1 MHRSLEVVCRV
12 VDEFVGTE
20 MAGNLRV
27 LLAHNLEKHNAVY
40 KIMVSFICSVLF
52 EMQGFLLGN
61 A

>member
-1 MHRSLEVVCRV
+1 V

-27 LLAHNLEKHNAVY
+27 LLAHNLGKHNAVY
-40 KIMVSFICSVLF
+40 RIMVSFICSVFF
-52 EMQGFLLGN
+52 EMQGFLLRN